1 MANKASINFKDYGL
15 EPVEEETPIAQE
27 NPNYQSYGLT
37 AVDDSKAP
45 STGSNVQA
53 TIDLLKKMPGM
64 VGGVGQVADVAQRV
78 PGAIGQVG
86 QDVWNVAKAIPG
98 AATKAYGDIP
108 KDIDFLKEAFPAAWE
123 MIKNNPA
130 QAAKN
135 VGAGAVEFGGRVSR
149 VPPAL
154 ADYLAHIGMIKPET
168 AQAMPRPFSE
178 QEVSGAMD
186 QFVGDTENKGG
197 QLLRGAL
204 RNADLVSGGAKL
216 ASLANPLKLTDKALA
231 KEIVKT
237 EGAQVGKHSSM
248 YDSIWNE
255 ARRSGFNNVPADLQN
270 LSDKL
275 GVIEKYKTPREY
287 QALHDF
293 ILDPTLENAQKAQ
306 SDMGQI
312 ARKMEEKSR
321 GSSLTT
327 EEKSVYEAAK
337 GAEKHIEQN
346 MFKDAKGNVNQDL
359 QDKYQKVTQS
369 YRENVVPY
377 KYNTDIQAFKN
388 REMLAKELM
397 ARLKGGEFRAK
408 KGSAHPRIAI
418 KELLKPLGVGVGV
431 VGGGSYLLDLLK
443 RNRETGFSGG
453 ESNGGK

>member
-1 MANKASINFKDYGL
+1 MVNKGNVNFKEYGL
-15 EPVEEETPIAQE
+15 DPVEEETPIAE
-27 NPNYQSYGLT
+27 EKPNFQNYGLSS
-37 AVDDSKAP
+37 VDEGQAP
-45 STGSNVQA
+45 TGGNNVDA
-53 TIDLLKKMPGM
+53 TLQLLKQMPGM
-64 VGGVGQVADVAQRV
+64 AGGLGQVADVARRV

-86 QDVWNVAKAIPG
+86 QDIMNVGKAIPG
-98 AATKAYGDIP
+98 AATKAYGEIP

-135 VGAGAVEFGGRVSR
+135 VGAGSAEFLGKVSR

-168 AQAMPRPFSE
+168 AKAMPRPFSE
-178 QEVSGAMD
+178 QEVTGAMD
-186 QFVGDTENKGG
+186 KFVGDTENKGG
-197 QLLRGAL
+197 QLLRGIP
-204 RNADLVSGGAKL
+204 RNADMVYGGAKV
-216 ASLANPLKLTDKALA
+216 ASLINPLKLTDKTLA

-237 EGAQVGKHSSM
+237 EGKQVEKHSGM
-248 YDSIWNE
+248 YNSIWDE
-255 ARRSGFNNVPADLQN
+255 AQKSGFNQVPADLQN

-275 GVIEKYKTPREY
+275 STIEKYKTPREY
-287 QALHDF
+287 QSLHDF
-293 ILDPTLENAQKAQ
+293 ILDPTLQNAQKAQ

-327 EEKSVYEAAK
+327 EERSVYEAAK
-337 GAEKHIEQN
+337 GAEKHIESN
-346 MFKDAKGNVNQDL
+346 MFKDAKGNVNQGL

-397 ARLKGGEFRAK
+397 SKLKGGEFRAK
-408 KGSAHPRIAI
+408 KGGAHPRITVR
-418 KELLKPLGVGVGV
+418 ELLKPLGYGVG
-431 VGGGSYLLDLLK
+431 GYAGGSYLLDLLK
-443 RNRETGFSGG
+443 RSRDNGFSGG